1 MRLSLLIFVLLPFL
15 PKTAIAQSDYEKVDA
30 RADTFG
36 QAITEAADLA
46 RQLTAPFQTETEKA
60 RAVYT
65 WIARHIR
72 YDCEKFRHPDKV
84 QFSGATPEDLQL
96 QREKWE
102 AGQIRQT
109 LRKKRG
115 VCEDY
120 SRLFK
125 AMCEAAGLESVVI
138 EGWGRSFY
146 QPFRKLPKKA
156 NHAWNAVKIDGQ
168 WRLVDAT
175 WAAGYTDERVKKFT
189 AYFQSGYF
197 LTPPDRFVEDHLP
210 REEKWQLTAC
220 LVHREAF
227 HLQPWSNAAQT
238 VYQIED
244 YWPKSGKLLP
254 QNKQIEICVKF
265 RKTPPVLV
273 VASNNAEALDVQ
285 QSLEDGFVVLRF
297 KKPARGEVGV
307 YGGAEKK
314 GKKEWLL
321 RYNF

>member
-1 MRLSLLIFVLLPFL
+1 MRLSLLIFILLPLL
-15 PKTAIAQSDYEKVDA
+15 PNTANAQPEYEKVDA
-30 RADTFG
+30 WADTFG
-36 QAITEAADLA
+36 QSFTEAAELS

-72 YDCEKFRHPDKV
+72 YDCEKFRHPEQV
-84 QFSGATPEDLQL
+84 QFSGTTPEDIKLQ
-96 QREKWE
+96 QEKWE

-125 AMCEAAGLESVVI
+125 VMCDAAGLESVVI

-146 QPFRKLPKKA
+146 QPFRKLSKKT
-156 NHAWNAVKIDGQ
+156 NHAWNAVKIGGQ
-168 WRLVDAT
+168 WRLVDVT

-238 VYQIED
+238 GYLIED

-265 RKTPPVLV
+265 VKTPPVLV

-297 KKPARGEVGV
+297 KKPSRGEVGV
-307 YGGAEKK
+307 YGGVDKK

-321 RYNF
+321 RYNY